1 MRIMKGNNFNI
12 GTSVNSFSDLNI
24 DSGLKEQLNKLEF
37 KQPTPIQ
44 AKVIPIAVDGND
56 VLATAPTGTGKT
68 LAFGLPMMTQL
79 INRTIHSAL
88 ILTPTRELAIQILKE
103 FKKISNQFKSV
114 LLIGGEPFHKQLR
127 DLKTNPR
134 VIIGTPGRVMDHIER
149 GKLNITKTNYL
160 VLDETDRM
168 LDMGFAMQI
177 NPIIETMPKDRQTVL
192 FSATLPH
199 KLRVMAKKYL
209 KDPQEISAGTPNA
222 PAKKIKQHTTHLEQK
237 DKLKHLNELMQ
248 AHPESKIVFVAT
260 KRSCDQ
266 IATTLSK
273 KGHRAE
279 ALHGDLNQGK
289 RKRVT
294 QAFHSGKFNT
304 LIATDVAARGLDIP
318 HVEHV
323 INFDLPYHP
332 EDYIHRIGRT
342 ARADQDGSAWNLV
355 SAEDKFKWNAIE
367 RFINS
372 EGKDHTSAK
381 QLNRKSNSSRSKK
394 EPWYKTKSKKP
405 SFSKKNS
412 TNKKKF

>member
-1 MRIMKGNNFNI
+1 M
-12 GTSVNSFSDLNI
+12 NSFSDLNI
-24 DSGLKEQLNKLEF
+24 DSGLKTQLSKLEF
-37 KQPTPIQ
+37 NQPTPIQ
-44 AKVIPIAVDGND
+44 AKVIPLVIEGND

-79 INRTIHSAL
+79 INRNIHSAL

-127 DLKTNPR
+127 DLKANPR

-149 GKLNITKTNYL
+149 GKLSITKTDYL

-177 NPIIETMPKDRQTVL
+177 NPIIETMPKEKQTVL

-199 KLRVMAKKYL
+199 KLRLMAKKYL
-209 KDPQEISAGTPNA
+209 NNPKEISAGTLNA

-237 DKLKHLNELMQ
+237 DKFKHLNELMQ

-367 RFINS
+367 RFISS

-381 QLNRKSNSSRSKK
+381 QLSRKSNTKSRK

-405 SFSKKNS
+405 ASSNSKKYF
-412 TNKKKF
+412 NKKK